1 MNEEI
6 MKVEIQI
13 LFLTLCL
20 YTTETIWHNLTV
32 VFSAHVIVARMCIR
46 VIRSFEDELIK
57 LIDSHRKL
65 CRVNGYSRKKGKTK
79 TAAMNFWKSLL
90 RFLLS

>member
-13 LFLTLCL
+13 FFLTLCL

-32 VFSAHVIVARMCIR
+32 VFSAHVIVARMCKR
-46 VIRSFEDELIK
+46 AIRSLEDELVK

-65 CRVNGYSRKKGKTK
+65 CRVSGYSRKKGKAK
-79 TAAMNFWKSLL
+79 TAVKNFWESLL
-90 RFLLS
+90 RLLLS